1 MTEVA
6 AGETSSDQAEDDRS
20 AAGMFMAWAAWP
32 ARCGLD
38 ARGLEDLL
46 VGGNQADAG
55 GGWLPG
61 AGVAVAAV
69 EAVAGRPQVYIHAPV
84 HLGRRRRP
92 ARAGH
97 GRVGRDATGRGGLGW
112 AGLGWA

>member
-1 MTEVA
+1 VWTILRRP

-32 ARCGLD
+32 ARCGD

-55 GGWLPG
+55 GGWAELEG
-61 AGVAVAAV
+61 FQLTA
-69 EAVAGRPQVYIHAPV
+69 HA
-84 HLGRRRRP
+84 
-92 ARAGH
+92 
-97 GRVGRDATGRGGLGW
+97 
-112 AGLGWA
+112 